1 MTTKPKTQR
10 TQVKKSKPKKKVA
23 LARYAAKTSV
33 PRRFVAPTPSV
44 VNVRDMRAELGLTQD
59 LFARLSGLSVR
70 TIADWES
77 GKVPIASKLQRLTE
91 IQRLQRALASVM
103 RPEFIGQWLRTPLE
117 AFSGLK
123 PIEVIER
130 GEVDRIWRMI
140 YELESGIP
148 T

>member
-1 MTTKPKTQR
+1 MATKPKTHKTR
-10 TQVKKSKPKKKVA
+10 PKKSGKKAVTARWAVKNSISPVFKPQSESV
-23 LARYAAKTSV
+23 TS
-33 PRRFVAPTPSV
+33 
-44 VNVRDMRAELGLTQD
+44 VRDMRAQLGLTQN

-77 GKVPIASKLQRLTE
+77 GKTPAAAKAQRLTE
-91 IQRLQRALASVM
+91 IQRLQRALSGVM
-103 RPEFIGQWLRTPLE
+103 RQDYIGPWLQTPNE

>member
-1 MTTKPKTQR
+1 
-10 TQVKKSKPKKKVA
+10 
-23 LARYAAKTSV
+23 
-33 PRRFVAPTPSV
+33 
-44 VNVRDMRAELGLTQD
+44 MRAE
-59 LFARLSGLSVR
+59 
-70 TIADWES
+70 
-77 GKVPIASKLQRLTE
+77 
-91 IQRLQRALASVM
+91 
-103 RPEFIGQWLRTPLE
+103 FIGSWLKTPNE

>member
-1 MTTKPKTQR
+1 MIEIRRLRKT
-10 TQVKKSKPKKKVA
+10 P
-23 LARYAAKTSV
+23 ARV
-33 PRRFVAPTPSV
+33 
-44 VNVRDMRAELGLTQD
+44 
-59 LFARLSGLSVR
+59 
-70 TIADWES
+70 I
-77 GKVPIASKLQRLTE
+77 
-91 IQRLQRALASVM
+91 
-103 RPEFIGQWLRTPLE
+103 RPDFIGPWLQSPNE

>member
-1 MTTKPKTQR
+1 M
-10 TQVKKSKPKKKVA
+10 S
-23 LARYAAKTSV
+23 AKTEHA
-33 PRRFVAPTPSV
+33 RAKTNATRARGGATPTPDGFEPPPKAMSV
-44 VNVRDMRAELGLTQD
+44 RAIREQLGLTQV
-59 LFARLSGLSVR
+59 LFARLSGLSAR
-70 TIADWES
+70 TVADWER
-77 GKVPIASKLQRLTE
+77 GKIPAAAKAQRLTE
-91 IQRLQRALASVM
+91 IQRLQRALAQVM
-103 RPEFIGQWLRTPLE
+103 RPDFIGPWLRTPNE